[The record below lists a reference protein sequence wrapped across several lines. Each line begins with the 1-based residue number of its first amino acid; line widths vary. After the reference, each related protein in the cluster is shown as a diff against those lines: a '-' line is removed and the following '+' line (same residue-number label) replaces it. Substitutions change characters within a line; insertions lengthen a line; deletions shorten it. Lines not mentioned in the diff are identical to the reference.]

1 MKATGTKAK
10 NAKSASLKK
19 LKLENAAAVHWNLK
33 PEELIKKTVERR
45 EGLVADNGAL
55 VVDTGEFK
63 GRSPKDKFVVY
74 DDITRDSVWW
84 EKVNNK
90 FDEAV
95 FESLYSRVAEHL
107 VKGEIYVRDAH
118 VCADPDFRM
127 KVRIVTELPWQ
138 DLFVHNLFLRPSQE
152 EILATEESDWAV
164 VAAPTFKADPLIDGT
179 RQHNFT
185 IVNFTQKIILIG
197 GSAYAGE
204 IKKSVFSVLN
214 YLLPKHKDVLTIH
227 SSANIGKAEGDTA
240 VFFGLSGTGKT
251 TLSADHGRELIGD
264 DEHGWS
270 DKGIFNF
277 EGGCY
282 AKCINLS
289 LEHEPH
295 IWNAIRDGA
304 VVENAMFSPGTNKI
318 DFSRTDKT
326 ENTRVAYPIH
336 YIADARKISVGDTPR
351 NIFFLTCDASGV
363 LPPISK
369 LNVGQAMYHFL
380 SGYTA
385 KVAGTEVGVVEP
397 ELVFSACFGQAFLPL
412 HPVRYSELLG
422 EKLKQH
428 PDIKVWLV
436 NTGWSGGAYGTG
448 KRMKLPFTR
457 AMVRAA
463 LAGQLEGVKYDTLP
477 VFNLRFP
484 TSCPEVPSL
493 ILNPRNTWA
502 DKSAYDTEIDRLARA
517 FNKNFESY
525 GSHVSE
531 EVLAASP
538 GRQEE

>member
-1 MKATGTKAK
+1 MTETDTKAK
-10 NAKSASLKK
+10 SANLKK
-19 LKLENAAAVHWNLK
+19 LKLENATVAHWNLTS
-33 PEELIKKTVERR
+33 EELIKKTVERG
-45 EGLVADNGAL
+45 EGIVADNGAL

-74 DDITRDSVWW
+74 DETTRDSVWW

-90 FDEAV
+90 FDETI
-95 FESLYSRVAEHL
+95 FDSLYNRVAAHL
-107 VKGEIYVRDAH
+107 TKGEIYVRDAH

-127 KVRIVTELPWQ
+127 KVRIVTESPWQ

-152 EILATEESDWAV
+152 EIFETEESEWVV
-164 VAAPTFKADPLIDGT
+164 VAAPAFKADPLIDGT

-185 IVNFTQKIILIG
+185 IVNFTKKIILIG

-214 YLLPKHKDVLTIH
+214 YLLPKHKGVLTMH
-227 SSANIGKAEGDTA
+227 SSANIGTEDGDTA

-270 DKGIFNF
+270 EKGIFNF

-289 LEHEPH
+289 QEHEPH
-295 IWNAIRDGA
+295 IWNAVRDGTI
-304 VVENAMFSPGTNKI
+304 VENAIFFDGTNKI

-326 ENTRVAYPIH
+326 ENTRAAYPIH
-336 YIADARKISVGDTPR
+336 YITDARKVSMGDIPK

-369 LNVGQAMYHFL
+369 LDVGQAMYHFL

-385 KVAGTEVGVVEP
+385 KVAGTEVGIVEP

-412 HPVRYSELLG
+412 HPARYAELLG
-422 EKLKQH
+422 QKLKQH
-428 PDIKVWLV
+428 PEINVWLI

-448 KRMKLPFTR
+448 SRMKLAFTR

-463 LAGQLEGVKYDTLP
+463 LAGKLDGVEYATLP
-477 VFNLRFP
+477 VFNLKFP
-484 TSCPEVPSL
+484 TSCPDVPAE
-493 ILNPRNTWA
+493 IMNPKNTWA

-517 FNKNFESY
+517 FNKNFEMY
-525 GSHVSE
+525 GANASE
-531 EVLAASP
+531 EILAASP
-538 GRQEE
+538 KPQTK